1 MEEQGEAERNVGFL
15 GRISAAVMGTVI
27 ERAIVA
33 LLSAFHGEHLK
44 ILMDQDFYIIE
55 TTMNAAKKR
64 PRYERYNFT
73 PEQIT
78 QLEARRMGMV
88 KRALGIM
95 GMIRTLANRFPAFR
109 EELTIE
115 AVRKWLKEQRPD
127 LLAVMDAHPNKAW
140 LENQIK
146 EIRVYFWG
154 Y

>member
-1 MEEQGEAERNVGFL
+1 MEEQAERNAGFL
-15 GRISAAVMGTVI
+15 GRIGAAIMGTVI
-27 ERAIVA
+27 ERGIVA

-44 ILMDQDFYIIE
+44 MLMDQDFYIIE
-55 TTMNAAKKR
+55 TTLNAAKKR

-73 PEQIT
+73 QEQIA
-78 QLEARRMGMV
+78 QLESKRMGMV
-88 KRALGIM
+88 KRALGVM

-109 EELTIE
+109 DELTIE

-127 LLAVMDAHPNKAW
+127 LLAVIDAHSNKVW

-154 Y
+154 F

>member
-1 MEEQGEAERNVGFL
+1 MEEQAERNVGFL
-15 GRISAAVMGTVI
+15 GRISAAVMGTII

-33 LLSAFHGEHLK
+33 LLSAFHSEHLK
-44 ILMDQDFYIIE
+44 ILMDQDYYIIE

-73 PEQIT
+73 PEQIA

-127 LLAVMDAHPNKAW
+127 LLAAIDAHPNKAW